1 MFGVDPIESDKETQK
16 FESQSVASGQGKP
29 PAGLGGASAKRN
41 QVATHAK
48 EADWQSDIDKMSQT
62 TKHDKQEVSARQL
75 MGAAAAQRPAAAKRR
90 LCHAHYALQAREN
103 ARGVSRSEEIR
114 RL

>member
-1 MFGVDPIESDKETQK
+1 
-16 FESQSVASGQGKP
+16 
-29 PAGLGGASAKRN
+29 
-41 QVATHAK
+41 
-48 EADWQSDIDKMSQT
+48 MSQT

-90 LCHAHYALQAREN
+90 LCYAQYALQAREN

-114 RL
+114 IFFPSGQKNPEEKIKDADAG

>member
-1 MFGVDPIESDKETQK
+1 MPRS
-16 FESQSVASGQGKP
+16 
-29 PAGLGGASAKRN
+29 ASAKRN
-41 QVATHAK
+41 QVDARAK
-48 EADWQSDIDKMSQT
+48 EADRRSRTSKMSQT
-62 TKHDKQEVSARQL
+62 MKHDKKEVSARQL

-90 LCHAHYALQAREN
+90 LCYAQNALQAREN